1 MSQKITVVV
10 ADDHPLLLQSLVD
23 MIHSFGFQI
32 VGTATNG
39 LDALQMI
46 VAQQPVLAL
55 VDFQMPIMTGLE
67 VAQKLNDLHSTTKLV
82 LLTSFKEKSLIK
94 KALELKIAGYIVKD
108 EPLSE
113 ILKGL
118 QHVIKG
124 ETFFSKSLHQI
135 IEVTL
140 KQDQFKIN
148 LLTPSE
154 RTILRL
160 VAKNL
165 SSKEIG
171 DTLSISIRTVQKHR
185 SNIILK
191 LDLPPS
197 IDPLHLWIHENP
209 EIIQEL

>member
-118 QHVIKG
+118 QQVIKG

-197 IDPLHLWIHENP
+197 IDPLHLWILENP

>member
-197 IDPLHLWIHENP
+197 IDPLHLWILENP

>member
-1 MSQKITVVV
+1 MSKKITVVV

-108 EPLSE
+108 EPLNE

-118 QHVIKG
+118 QQVIKG

-191 LDLPPS
+191 LDLPPG
-197 IDPLHLWIHENP
+197 IDPLHLWILENP